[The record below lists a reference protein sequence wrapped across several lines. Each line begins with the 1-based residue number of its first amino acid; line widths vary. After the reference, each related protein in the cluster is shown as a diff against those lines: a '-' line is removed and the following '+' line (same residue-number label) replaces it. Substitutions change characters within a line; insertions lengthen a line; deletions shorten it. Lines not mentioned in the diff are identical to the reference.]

1 MSRLNRFVAASCC
14 TLLGL
19 IAVAAL
25 AQPAVAQAPQASAPD
40 PYTYVAEWTIA
51 RDQWQGYSEWGMK
64 NHKPIFERLAADGT
78 LLDWGMY
85 ETYIHTEGGNTH
97 GMWWTAANFAG
108 IEKTRQELLKAP
120 FHPAAA
126 AGAHRDYLL
135 RARIQGH
142 HSGTVSGGFL
152 YVNMQELRPG
162 QGADWLEFWEKNTKP
177 VFDDQ
182 VAKGALVS
190 YVVHYED
197 VHTAS
202 NALRYIVTVSNS
214 PAAEDQ
220 IEAAMTAAGAK
231 RSEAEQEAMGRLM
244 RDMTVPE
251 GHRDYMARITAAWF
265 K

>member
-1 MSRLNRFVAASCC
+1 MSRCKRFAVITCC
-14 TLLGL
+14 ALLGL
-19 IAVAAL
+19 VAVAVL
-25 AQPAVAQAPQASAPD
+25 AQPATAQAKAPD

-64 NHKPIFERLAADGT
+64 NHKPILERLAADGT

-97 GMWWTAANFAG
+97 GMWWTAASFTG

-135 RARIQGH
+135 RARMQGH

-152 YVNMQELRPG
+152 YVNMQEVRAG
-162 QGADWLEFWEKNTKP
+162 QGADWMKSWEKNTKP

-182 VAKGALVS
+182 IAKGPLVS
-190 YVVHYED
+190 YAVHVED

-202 NALRYIVTVSNS
+202 NALRYIVTVSRD

-220 IEAAMTAAGAK
+220 IEAAMNAAGE
-231 RSEAEQEAMGRLM
+231 RRTEAEREAMGRLM

>member
-1 MSRLNRFVAASCC
+1 MSCLKRFVAVSCC

-25 AQPAVAQAPQASAPD
+25 APAVQAQTPQAKPAD

-51 RDQWQGYSEWGMK
+51 RDQWQGYSEWAMK
-64 NHKPIFERLAADGT
+64 NTKPILERLGADGT
-78 LLDWGMY
+78 LLDWGIY

-97 GMWWTAANFAG
+97 GIWWTAASFAG
-108 IEKTRQELLKAP
+108 IEKTRQELIKAP

-135 RARIQGH
+135 RARMQGH

-152 YVNMQELRPG
+152 YVNMQEVRAG
-162 QGADWLEFWEKNTKP
+162 QGTDWLNFWEKNSKP

-182 VAKGALVS
+182 VAKGALAS

-197 VHTAS
+197 VHTAPNS
-202 NALRYIVTVSNS
+202 LRYIVTVSNG

-220 IEAAMTAAGAK
+220 IEAAMTAASDK
-231 RSEAEQEAMGRLM
+231 RTEAEREAMGRLM

-251 GHRDYMARITAAWF
+251 AHRDYMARITAAWF